1 MNPAFLVFANVVLI
15 TRLVVLFKDDAVEA
29 KPWVFKTIAELA
41 FLVLFFDFSRGLIC
55 AAAVVVAANLFG
67 WRWELRSRR
76 KNPGRLLIGLVELL
90 GLSVLFASPGWLEFR
105 PGLIH
110 AGQVLGEFTA
120 LAPLVELVCGDR
132 MQLEL
137 FGLLLAA
144 NEANL
149 AIRAVFDGLDLKP
162 KSLPA
167 GQGVLDVGEFNRGRV
182 IGVLE
187 RVLLYLFIL
196 QGQYGAIGFIL
207 AAKAFTRF
215 KALDDR
221 AFAEYVLIGT
231 LLSASL
237 ALVIGGLVRRMLN

>member
-1 MNPAFLVFANVVLI
+1 MNPAFLVFANVVLFA
-15 TRLVVLFKDDAVEA
+15 RLFFLFKDDAVA
-29 KPWVFKTIAELA
+29 GKPWFFKTLVELM
-41 FLVLFFDFSRGLIC
+41 LLFSLYDISLGLPC
-55 AAAVVVAANLFG
+55 AAAVVIALNLFS
-67 WRWELRSRR
+67 WRWELRARR
-76 KNPGRLLIGLVELL
+76 KNLGRLLIGLGELAV
-90 GLSVLFASPGWLEFR
+90 LSFLFAPEGWLVFR
-105 PGLIH
+105 PELIR
-110 AGQVLGEFTA
+110 AGQMLGEFTT
-120 LAPLVELVCGDR
+120 LAPLVGLACSNR

-182 IGVLE
+182 IGLLE

-221 AFAEYVLIGT
+221 PFAEYVLIGT

-237 ALVIGGLVRRMLN
+237 ALVVGGLIQRLLN